1 MAQEQQQERLRK
13 LRAARQNG
21 NSRIESFESRQPVT
35 PGTWTAYPPAKSSRG
50 HGGALVALLLILL
63 VAGGVLG
70 GIGYVFSQF
79 HSAVGGPHREVRFV
93 VSPGETVNSIASA
106 LGSDGLV
113 SNGFLFQLYYRLNGG
128 ASSIQEGPHLL
139 NTDMSMQQIADAL
152 QQPPLRTV
160 AVVDTS
166 EDYNFLPGHR
176 AEELAQ
182 ALAKG
187 GAVSYDAFMYQVRH
201 GTFNYWFLKGRPAGA
216 TLEGFLYPGRYHLA
230 RHYDAHKLVNQ
241 MLANFDSHFTPAMHA
256 EAARRHRSV
265 YEVVT
270 IASIVQRESS
280 VPVVQRYIASVY
292 YNRLNNVAVVS
303 QQLNA
308 DPTVQYALGYR
319 PQEKTWWEKHL
330 DQTMIAAT
338 DSPYNTYKNP
348 GLPPGP
354 ISNPGSSAIAAALQ
368 PAPSQYL
375 FFEALGKNNKT
386 HFCVTLDCQT
396 NGAGVTVN

>member
-1 MAQEQQQERLRK
+1 
-13 LRAARQNG
+13 
-21 NSRIESFESRQPVT
+21 
-35 PGTWTAYPPAKSSRG
+35 
-50 HGGALVALLLILL
+50 
-63 VAGGVLG
+63 
-70 GIGYVFSQF
+70 
-79 HSAVGGPHREVRFV
+79 VRFV

-152 QQPPLRTV
+152 QQSPLRTV

-187 GAVSYDAFMYQVRH
+187 GVVSYDAFMYQVRH
-201 GTFNYWFLKGRPAGA
+201 GTFNYWFLKGRPDGA

-241 MLANFDSHFTPAMHA
+241 MLANFNSHFTPAMHA
-256 EAARRHRSV
+256 EAAHRHRSV

-270 IASIVQRESS
+270 LASIVERENYL
-280 VPVVQRYIASVY
+280 PKVQKAIAGVF
-292 YNRLNNVAVVS
+292 YNRLKPENTAVTAGK
-303 QQLNA
+303 LNS
-308 DPTVQYALGYR
+308 DTTVQYAMGYD
-319 PQEKTWWEKHL
+319 QATHTWWRK
-330 DQTMIAAT
+330 DVDPTIT
-338 DSPYNTYKNP
+338 SPYNTYLNP

-354 ISNPGSSAIAAALQ
+354 ISNPGLSALNAVLNPTSSKWLFFQVLTTNSRSHTYFCETYQCHLSQGGVALQ
-368 PAPSQYL
+368 
-375 FFEALGKNNKT
+375 
-386 HFCVTLDCQT
+386 
-396 NGAGVTVN
+396 